1 MLFICILIGKNTY
14 YLFIKLSIKLI
25 YMKKIGIVI
34 FVVLLSQ
41 WVWAQEKTTNI
52 TYTYDAAGN
61 RTNRSLTVKEPKLD
75 STTNKEDSTFYSL
88 VENNSLNGEQK
99 LMGNVTTIQQ
109 QIDLIAAYDLKVF
122 PNPTEGKLQL
132 VIGNYSNALQGEIRL
147 YQLTGSLLLTQKT
160 ISNRNIID
168 LSGMSVGS
176 YMLELVIAGK
186 KVVWKVIK
194 K

>member
-1 MLFICILIGKNTY
+1 
-14 YLFIKLSIKLI
+14 
-25 YMKKIGIVI
+25 MKKIGIIV
-34 FVVLLSQ
+34 VAVLLSQ
-41 WVWAQEKTTNI
+41 WGWAQEKTTNI
-52 TYTYDAAGN
+52 TYSYDAAGN
-61 RTNRSLTVKEPKLD
+61 RYNRSLIVKEPKLD
-75 STTNKEDSTFYSL
+75 STTNKEDSIFYASSGYN
-88 VENNSLNGEQK
+88 ELNGEQK
-99 LMGNVTTIQQ
+99 LMGDATTVQQ
-109 QIDLIAAYDLKVF
+109 QIDLIAVYDLKVF

-168 LSGMSVGS
+168 LSGMPVGS

>member
-1 MLFICILIGKNTY
+1 
-14 YLFIKLSIKLI
+14 
-25 YMKKIGIVI
+25 MKKIEIIIVTM
-34 FVVLLSQ
+34 LLSQ
-41 WVWAQEKTTNI
+41 WVLAQEKTTSI
-52 TYTYDAAGN
+52 TYSYDAAGN

-75 STTNKEDSTFYSL
+75 STTFKEDSTFYSL
-88 VENNSLNGEQK
+88 VEDNSLNGEQK
-99 LMGNVTTIQQ
+99 LMGDATTIQQ
-109 QIDLIAAYDLKVF
+109 QIDLIAEYYLKVF

-168 LSGMSVGS
+168 LSGMLVGT